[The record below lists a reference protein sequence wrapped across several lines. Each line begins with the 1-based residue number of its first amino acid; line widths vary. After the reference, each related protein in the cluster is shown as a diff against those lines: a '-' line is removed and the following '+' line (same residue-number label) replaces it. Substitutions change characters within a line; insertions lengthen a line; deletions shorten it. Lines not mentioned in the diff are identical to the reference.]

1 VNDFHEQPPR
11 VHPVRIGPAG
21 WSYKDWE
28 GVVYPPSPGKRF
40 DPLAWLAHFFDT
52 IEVNSSFYRIP
63 PPTHAAS
70 WTRRTA
76 GHPDFRFTAKLY
88 RGFTHEKETAPGDAA
103 AFRRFL
109 DPLAE
114 AGRLGALL
122 VQFPWSFRND
132 AENRDRIARI
142 LEEFA
147 DYPKA
152 VEVRH
157 ASFDDPE
164 FFAMLDERATAFVNL
179 DQPLFSD
186 SIAPAAVGTGALAY
200 VRFHGRNYQ
209 KWFSH
214 SESWERY
221 DYLYSK
227 QELAPWIGRI
237 RSLARERE
245 VYVVTNNHF
254 RGQAIVNAVELKQAL
269 GQPAEIPEPLAQAYP
284 ERFGEAGNLLDRE
297 EGRT

>member
-1 VNDFHEQPPR
+1 MNDFHQQPPPLHR
-11 VHPVRIGPAG
+11 VRIGPAG

-28 GVVYPPSPGKRF
+28 GVVYPPAPGRRF
-40 DPLAWLAHFFDT
+40 DQLSWLAHFFDT

-63 PPTHAAS
+63 PPTHAVS
-70 WTRRTA
+70 WIRRTA
-76 GHPDFRFTAKLY
+76 DHPDFRFTAKLY
-88 RGFTHEKETAPGDAA
+88 RGFTHEKESAPGDAE

-132 AENRDRIARI
+132 EDNRARIERI
-142 LEEFA
+142 LEDFA
-147 DYPKA
+147 PYPKA

-157 ASFDDPE
+157 ASFNDPE
-164 FFAMLDERATAFVNL
+164 FFALLGERGAGFVNL

-186 SIAPAAVGTGALAY
+186 SIAPAAIATGGLGY

-227 QELAPWIGRI
+227 QELEPWVGRI
-237 RSLARERE
+237 RSLATERD

-254 RGQAIVNAVELKQAL
+254 RGQAIVNAVELKAAL
-269 GQPAEIPEPLAQAYP
+269 GQPADVPEPLARAYP
-284 ERFGEAGNLLDRE
+284 DRFPAAGNLLESE

>member
-1 VNDFHEQPPR
+1 MNGFHHPEPAPPR
-11 VHPVRIGPAG
+11 VRVGPAG

-28 GVVYPPSPGKRF
+28 GIVYPETPGRRF
-40 DPLAWLAHFFDT
+40 DPLAYLARFFDT

-63 PPTHAAS
+63 PPTHATS
-70 WTRRTA
+70 WARRA
-76 GHPDFRFTAKLY
+76 AVNPDFRFTTKLY
-88 RGFTHEKETAPGDAA
+88 RGFTHENETAPGDAD

-132 AENRDRIARI
+132 ADNRARIARI

-147 DYPKA
+147 HYPKA

-157 ASFDDPE
+157 ASFDDAE
-164 FFAMLDERATAFVNL
+164 FFAMLEAAGAAFVNL

-186 SIAPAAVGTGALAY
+186 SIKPAAIATGGLGY

-209 KWFSH
+209 KWFAH

-227 QELAPWIGRI
+227 QELEPWVVRI
-237 RSLARERE
+237 RSLAAERD

-254 RGQAIVNAVELKQAL
+254 RGQAIVNAVELKEAL
-269 GQPAEIPEPLAQAYP
+269 GQPADAPEPLARAYP
-284 ERFGEAGNLLDRE
+284 DRFGAAGNLLE
-297 EGRT
+297 E

>member
-1 VNDFHEQPPR
+1 MNDFHEQAR
-11 VHPVRIGPAG
+11 ASGTVRIGPAG

-28 GVVYPPSPGKRF
+28 GIVYPANPGRRF
-40 DPLAWLAHFFDT
+40 DQLAWLAHFFET

-63 PPTHAAS
+63 PPTHATS
-70 WTRRTA
+70 WVRRT
-76 GHPDFRFTAKLY
+76 GENPRFRFTAKLY
-88 RGFTHEKETAPGDAA
+88 RGFTHEKETAPGDAG

-122 VQFPWSFRND
+122 IQFPWSFRNTP
-132 AENRDRIARI
+132 ENRDRMGRV
-142 LEEFA
+142 LDEFA
-147 DYPKA
+147 PYPKA

-157 ASFDDPE
+157 SSFDDPS
-164 FFAMLDERATAFVNL
+164 FFASLDARSTAFVNL
-179 DQPLFSD
+179 DQPLFDD
-186 SIAPAAVGTGALAY
+186 SIKPAEIGTGRFAY

-209 KWFSH
+209 KWFAH

-227 QELAPWIGRI
+227 AELEPWVGRI
-237 RSLARERE
+237 RNLAAERD

-254 RGQAIVNAVELKQAL
+254 RGQAIVNAVDLKEAL
-269 GQPAEIPEPLAQAYP
+269 GQPAEVPEPLARAYP
-284 ERFGEAGNLLDRE
+284 ERFPAAGNLLD
-297 EGRT
+297 GNPVV